1 MVHSFAKHSLLLVTL
16 LCFVFSLC
24 SARIVQIGDICSK
37 HNNPSICNAI
47 ILSVPGTNQG
57 VDIGSVSLNLINMAH
72 VNAFD
77 TITLISDIIRNSSD
91 PQTHQRYSSCTMDYT
106 DVLLALSQ
114 AKESYSSGNYSDM
127 NFNAAVVTKDVKDCD
142 TKAYDSSQ
150 IRINNQNLADFSMI
164 IMILSDFLAGK
175 Y

>member
-1 MVHSFAKHSLLLVTL
+1 
-16 LCFVFSLC
+16 
-24 SARIVQIGDICSK
+24 
-37 HNNPSICNAI
+37 
-47 ILSVPGTNQG
+47 
-57 VDIGSVSLNLINMAH
+57 MAH

-77 TITLISDIIRNSSD
+77 TITLINEIIRNSSD

-142 TKAYDSSQ
+142 IKAYDSSQ
-150 IRINNQNLADFSMI
+150 VRINNQYLADFSMI